1 MYFFGYGHR
10 YIEAVRDFYRLTG
23 PTPLLPR
30 FAMGN
35 WWSRYYRYTQDGYL
49 ALMDRF
55 KREGIPFTTSV
66 IDMDWHR
73 VDDVDPKY
81 GSGWTGYSWNREL
94 FPDPPAFLA
103 DLHRRGLRTTLNVHP
118 RDGVRAFED
127 AYPEVAKRVGIDPAT
142 EENVEFD
149 LTNPDFVD
157 AYFDMHH
164 RMEAE
169 GVDFWW
175 LDWQQGGVTRQKGLD
190 PLWMLN
196 HMHYLDSGR
205 GGNWPLTF
213 SRYAGPGSHRYPV
226 GFSGDTIVTQ
236 NRSPSS
242 RSSPPPLP
250 TSGMAGG
257 ATTSAATCSATATKS
272 WRPAGTSSARS
283 ARSTDCIRPTRRSPA
298 RSRGT
303 STVT

>member
-1 MYFFGYGHR
+1 
-10 YIEAVRDFYRLTG
+10 
-23 PTPLLPR
+23 
-30 FAMGN
+30 MGN

-169 GVDFWW
+169 A
-175 LDWQQGGVTRQKGLD
+175 
-190 PLWMLN
+190 
-196 HMHYLDSGR
+196 S
-205 GGNWPLTF
+205 
-213 SRYAGPGSHRYPV
+213 
-226 GFSGDTIVTQ
+226 
-236 NRSPSS
+236 
-242 RSSPPPLP
+242 
-250 TSGMAGG
+250 TSGGWTG
-257 ATTSAATCSATATKS
+257 SRAA
-272 WRPAGTSSARS
+272 
-283 ARSTDCIRPTRRSPA
+283 
-298 RSRGT
+298 
-303 STVT
+303 

>member
-1 MYFFGYGHR
+1 M
-10 YIEAVRDFYRLTG
+10 
-23 PTPLLPR
+23 
-30 FAMGN
+30 
-35 WWSRYYRYTQDGYL
+35 
-49 ALMDRF
+49 
-55 KREGIPFTTSV
+55 
-66 IDMDWHR
+66 
-73 VDDVDPKY
+73 
-81 GSGWTGYSWNREL
+81 
-94 FPDPPAFLA
+94 
-103 DLHRRGLRTTLNVHP
+103 
-118 RDGVRAFED
+118 
-127 AYPEVAKRVGIDPAT
+127 
-142 EENVEFD
+142 
-149 LTNPDFVD
+149 D

-226 GFSGDTIVTQ
+226 GFSGDTIVTWESLAFQ
-236 NRSPSS
+236 PQF
-242 RSSPPPLP
+242 
-250 TSGMAGG
+250 T
-257 ATTSAATCSATATKS
+257 ATAS
-272 WRPAGTSSARS
+272 NIGYGWWSHDIGGHMFGYRNEELEAAGTSSARS